1 MSYREDYKEALHHH
15 REFERLKEEVLGEE
29 SATRLKNLQIKLE
42 AEAVETLKQAQ
53 ASLVQ
58 SEKMAALGKL
68 VAGIAHEFNSPV
80 GAIRSSVDVAARAL
94 KKLLASLGKS
104 QNDTDRTTLETL
116 EQQHRTLATAGERLE
131 RIVTSLRRFI
141 RLDEAQFQ
149 LADVHEGIDATLEL
163 LEAGWG
169 DRIRIVRRFGD
180 LPEIEAYPSELN
192 QALMTV
198 LMNAGEAIEGE
209 GSVTIATAPD
219 NDSVRIAVS
228 DSGRGI
234 PEAQQPDRIYTPNRG
249 GGSASP
255 EARNEAPANVT
266 FVAAVFP
273 AARQEPLLG
282 ADPESH
288 KGKRD
293 EDDGGGS
300 GDGNIRRLISD
311 GKHIFVIIDVAMPS
325 STGDNFQGGFELT
338 ERLHEL
344 DVSSSVMLMTEYLS
358 SKMRARARELGV
370 NRVAFKP
377 ALTKL
382 DADDYEADLRSFAK
396 VVRRELVTLAQSTPS
411 ATEADD
417 DAPTLP
423 SLNYDVMFDFL
434 KTMTDQLV
442 NPGNGIARM
451 ILRVAAKHAER
462 AFLFLVKGPRARG
475 LAGVH
480 LGRPNKQVVEQVSS
494 LAFDLQSFHAF
505 AEVVYSGSPL
515 LKRHERDELPEGIEP
530 GKAGEYV
537 LLPMQHN
544 HEVLAILYCDN
555 PNSGRAPTRLA
566 GLELFLAQAGM
577 AMEERFTPP
586 QATFVRGSV
595 LNRKSRTIDSR
606 AQPCP
611 RKRPLT
617 WKTKEPAPGLDRS
630 SSRSRLGLRRIIGRA
645 TSRT

>member
-1 MSYREDYKEALHHH
+1 MALNGRLEDMNLLEILQIVAFSKRTGTLKVQGSMAEGAVLFREGVVYCAYSTSTAPLLVQLSQATLDDSHIQLLEDQIHVAIRELTAL
-15 REFERLKEEVLGEE
+15 REGRFEFKLRASLPTEWEGMDISGFLTAEGVDPQQLLLELAREIDVARRDSSSMLE
-29 SATRLKNLQIKLE
+29 SADADSKASPAKPTVEEEAAPEGEAAVTVLVVDDEPHVLRILE
-42 AEAVETLKQAQ
+42 EELTLAGSVVET
-53 ASLVQ
+53 ASGPD
-58 SEKMAALGKL
+58 EG
-68 VAGIAHEFNSPV
+68 
-80 GAIRSSVDVAARAL
+80 
-94 KKLLASLGKS
+94 
-104 QNDTDRTTLETL
+104 LE
-116 EQQHRTLATAGERLE
+116 H
-131 RIVTSLRRFI
+131 
-141 RLDEAQFQ
+141 
-149 LADVHEGIDATLEL
+149 
-163 LEAGWG
+163 
-169 DRIRIVRRFGD
+169 
-180 LPEIEAYPSELN
+180 
-192 QALMTV
+192 
-198 LMNAGEAIEGE
+198 
-209 GSVTIATAPD
+209 
-219 NDSVRIAVS
+219 
-228 DSGRGI
+228 
-234 PEAQQPDRIYTPNRG
+234 
-249 GGSASP
+249 
-255 EARNEAPANVT
+255 
-266 FVAAVFP
+266 
-273 AARQEPLLG
+273 
-282 ADPESH
+282 
-288 KGKRD
+288 
-293 EDDGGGS
+293 
-300 GDGNIRRLISD
+300 IRRLISD

-577 AMEERFTPP
+577 AMENASLHRKLRSFEGRFSIENQGPLT
-586 QATFVRGSV
+586 QE
-595 LNRKSRTIDSR
+595 LNRV
-606 AQPCP
+606 
-611 RKRPLT
+611 
-617 WKTKEPAPGLDRS
+617 
-630 SSRSRLGLRRIIGRA
+630 LGNVP
-645 TSRT
+645 